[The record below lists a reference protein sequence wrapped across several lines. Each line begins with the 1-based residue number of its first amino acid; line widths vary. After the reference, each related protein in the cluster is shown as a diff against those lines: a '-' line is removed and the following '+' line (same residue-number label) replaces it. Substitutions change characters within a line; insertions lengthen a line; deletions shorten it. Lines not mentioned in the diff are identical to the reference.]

1 VLLQPTSPLRK
12 FNHIVDAI
20 NLYLDNEKN
29 GIDMTVSVK
38 VSKANP
44 YFNLF
49 EDNENGMLTKSIKS
63 SYTRRQDCPITY
75 EYNGAIYVININSL
89 REKGILNFDKIKKY
103 VMDEIS
109 SLDIDEPNDLIFCET
124 LMNIMEKKKTT

>member
-1 VLLQPTSPLRK
+1 
-12 FNHIVDAI
+12 
-20 NLYLDNEKN
+20 
-29 GIDMTVSVK
+29 
-38 VSKANP
+38 
-44 YFNLF
+44 
-49 EDNENGMLTKSIKS
+49 
-63 SYTRRQDCPITY
+63 
-75 EYNGAIYVININSL
+75 VININSL